1 MGEHRRKADG
11 RRVFSTEFKR
21 TTVQRILTGE
31 KTLAELSRELDISP
45 SVIRN
50 WKRFA
55 ESGATTAVQASE
67 DVVPASQ
74 LREAYAKIR
83 ELERALGRK
92 TMEVEILRTAQEI
105 VKKNAVVAQRVRAVT
120 HFSVTVICRALRM
133 ARRTAYYVA
142 RARADGRYHRTAD
155 PIVLEQIRAVTN
167 SRATYGYR
175 RVWAMV
181 NRTFRTG
188 YNRKRIRRVMQLHG
202 LMLAPRVHRRHG
214 RPHVGQIQQPASN
227 QRWCSDVFLV
237 PCWSGEVISVAFAI
251 DCHDREVPAFVASPR
266 PLTGADIRTLM
277 DRTLW
282 ARFGEATLKA
292 PHAVQWLSDN
302 GSQYTATA
310 TVLYAHELGLMP
322 ITTPAYSPE
331 SNGLA
336 EAFVGTFKRDYINGA
351 ELRDAESVLAQLGG
365 WIDDYNTQA
374 PHSALGMR
382 SPAEYRADVTLSSS
396 R

>member
-1 MGEHRRKADG
+1 MSA
-11 RRVFSTEFKR
+11 
-21 TTVQRILTGE
+21 IC
-31 KTLAELSRELDISP
+31 
-45 SVIRN
+45 SV
-50 WKRFA
+50 
-55 ESGATTAVQASE
+55 
-67 DVVPASQ
+67 
-74 LREAYAKIR
+74 
-83 ELERALGRK
+83 LG
-92 TMEVEILRTAQEI
+92 I
-105 VKKNAVVAQRVRAVT
+105 
-120 HFSVTVICRALRM
+120 
-133 ARRTAYYVA
+133 ARRTAYYVV
-142 RARADGRYHRTAD
+142 RARPGGRYHRAD
-155 PIVLEQIRAVTN
+155 DPTVLQQIRAVTN

-181 NRTFRTG
+181 NRTFRGG

-227 QRWCSDVFLV
+227 QRWCSDVFLI

-302 GSQYTATA
+302 GPQYTATA
-310 TVLYAHELGLMP
+310 SVLYAHELGLVP

-336 EAFVGTFKRDYINGA
+336 EAFVGTFKRDYVSGA
-351 ELRDAESVLAQLGG
+351 ELRDAETVLAQLGG
-365 WIDDYNTQA
+365 WFADYNTQA

-382 SPAEYRADVTLSSS
+382 SPAEYRAGVTLSSL

>member
-1 MGEHRRKADG
+1 M
-11 RRVFSTEFKR
+11 
-21 TTVQRILTGE
+21 
-31 KTLAELSRELDISP
+31 
-45 SVIRN
+45 
-50 WKRFA
+50 
-55 ESGATTAVQASE
+55 TAICAV
-67 DVVPASQ
+67 
-74 LREAYAKIR
+74 
-83 ELERALGRK
+83 LG
-92 TMEVEILRTAQEI
+92 I
-105 VKKNAVVAQRVRAVT
+105 
-120 HFSVTVICRALRM
+120 
-133 ARRTAYYVA
+133 ARRTAYYVG
-142 RARADGRYHRTAD
+142 RVRPGGRYHRAAD
-155 PIVLEQIRAVTN
+155 ATVLQQIRAVTN

-181 NRTFRTG
+181 NRTFRAG
-188 YNRKRIRRVMQLHG
+188 YNRKRIRRIMQLHG

-214 RPHVGQIQQPASN
+214 RPHVGQIHLPTSN
-227 QRWCSDVFLV
+227 QRWCTDVFLI

-277 DRTLW
+277 DRMLW

-302 GSQYTATA
+302 GPQYTATA
-310 TVLYAHELGLMP
+310 TVLYAHELGLVP

-336 EAFVGTFKRDYINGA
+336 EAFVGTLKRDYIAGA
-351 ELRDAESVLAQLGG
+351 ELRDAETVLAQLGG
-365 WIDDYNTQA
+365 WFDDYNTQA

-382 SPAEYRADVTLSSS
+382 SPVEYRAGVTLSSS

>member
-11 RRVFSTEFKR
+11 RRVFTTEFKR
-21 TTVQRILTGE
+21 TTVQRIVTGE
-31 KTLAELSRELDISP
+31 KTVAELSRELDIAP
-45 SVIRN
+45 SVIRS

-55 ESGATTAVQASE
+55 EAGATTAVQASE

-83 ELERALGRK
+83 ELERTLGRK
-92 TMEVEILRTAQEI
+92 TMQSMTAI
-105 VKKNAVVAQRVRAVT
+105 CAV
-120 HFSVTVICRALRM
+120 LGL
-133 ARRTAYYVA
+133 ARRSAYYVA
-142 RARADGRYHRTAD
+142 RPRPAGGYQRADDGT
-155 PIVLEQIRAVTN
+155 VLQQIRAVTN

-188 YNRKRIRRVMQLHG
+188 YNRKRARRVMQRHG

-214 RPHVGQIQQPASN
+214 RPHLGQIRQPASN
-227 QRWCSDVFLV
+227 QRWCSDVFVL
-237 PCWSGEVISVAFAI
+237 PCWSGEVLSVAFAI
-251 DCHDREVPAFVASPR
+251 DCHDREVFAWTASPR

-277 DRTLW
+277 DKALW

-292 PHAVQWLSDN
+292 PHAIQWLSDN
-302 GSQYTATA
+302 GPQYTATA
-310 TVLYAHELGLMP
+310 SVLYAHELGLVP

-336 EAFVGTFKRDYINGA
+336 EAFVGTFK
-351 ELRDAESVLAQLGG
+351 
-365 WIDDYNTQA
+365 
-374 PHSALGMR
+374 
-382 SPAEYRADVTLSSS
+382 
-396 R
+396 